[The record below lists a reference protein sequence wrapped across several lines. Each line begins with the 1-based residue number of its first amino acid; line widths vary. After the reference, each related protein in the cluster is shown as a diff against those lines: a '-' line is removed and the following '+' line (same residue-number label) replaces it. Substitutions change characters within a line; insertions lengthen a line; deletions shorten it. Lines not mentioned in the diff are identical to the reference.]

1 MAQRLAAVVGF
12 GWTASAAEIYTNNPV
27 CIQNNCINPV
37 FPGVEDLHRL
47 ANSTKWYC
55 TSMEDTA
62 LSIEFCKGA
71 VNYDIAVPEPQ
82 NQDEK
87 SVQALV
93 RKQDRAATTAY
104 FTHLNGLGKDAWEYP
119 NPQESDDDCIKTVWK
134 MVCYTYFP
142 RAEAG
147 CGKGRLMEY
156 IRPCKSS
163 CENYIKACS
172 VECCDESV
180 QCVFDHPKHLT
191 KTTVLATSGYEP
203 HDGPSTFCTGSAH
216 HSSVP
221 SFTILLASFFAIGSD
236 FGSFGFQNLGRARH
250 FLLAVTVVCLS
261 LMLQGCDGAMV
272 HSLGNWR
279 QADDY
284 LVKFQFVPP
293 GASSKEAVLNSCS
306 LPGLSP
312 TLQCSGHGGCHAWE
326 KTSDANPTPF
336 CKCDS
341 DWADPECRT
350 RRKSQTVAYFL
361 ATFLGIVGADRFYLG
376 LLLSGWLKLALLGGL
391 SVFCITEILITGSSP
406 VNLSKDLRSW
416 SGLMKVITFLVL
428 GSWYFVDII
437 RTGSG
442 AVETSGFRTS
452 PDLPREAFV
461 ASTVFLAMILGFLF
475 AAWSVS
481 NDAAAKRRSISLMQ
495 SAYMQEKA
503 ALDATVLTG
512 AQGAQGAQSQ
522 QPVYGSF

>member
-1 MAQRLAAVVGF
+1 
-12 GWTASAAEIYTNNPV
+12 
-27 CIQNNCINPV
+27 
-37 FPGVEDLHRL
+37 
-47 ANSTKWYC
+47 
-55 TSMEDTA
+55 MEDTA

-221 SFTILLASFFAIGSD
+221 SFAILLASFFAIGSD

-406 VNLSKDLRSW
+406 VNLNKDLRSW

-428 GSWYFVDII
+428 GSAFGKGWRWWCFFQFWVKKTDHILIYQESKLFGQVLSIKYAQMFGFICCRPNEPPFFCCIDFRILDWFFI
-437 RTGSG
+437 FSVLYAPEFRESSFHRT
-442 AVETSGFRTS
+442 RTQVCK
-452 PDLPREAFV
+452 PHARHEAYV
-461 ASTVFLAMILGFLF
+461 MDRL
-475 AAWSVS
+475 
-481 NDAAAKRRSISLMQ
+481 
-495 SAYMQEKA
+495 
-503 ALDATVLTG
+503 
-512 AQGAQGAQSQ
+512 
-522 QPVYGSF
+522 

>member
-1 MAQRLAAVVGF
+1 MAKRLAVMGL
-12 GWTASAAEIYTNNPV
+12 GMGTAAEIFTNNPV
-27 CIQNNCINPV
+27 CVQNNCINPV
-37 FPGVEDLHRL
+37 FPGLEDLHRL

-82 NQDEK
+82 SQDEK

-119 NPQESDDDCIKTVWK
+119 NPHDSDDECIKTIWK

-147 CGKGRLMEY
+147 CGRGRLMEY

-163 CENYIKACS
+163 CQNYIKACS

-180 QCVFDHPKHLT
+180 QCVFDHQKHMS

-203 HDGPSTFCTGSAH
+203 HDGPSTFCTGSAYR
-216 HSSVP
+216 SSSP
-221 SFTILLASFFAIGSD
+221 SLLVLITSFLAFGGD
-236 FGSFGFQNLGRARH
+236 FFGFGFATRRSRH
-250 FLLAVTVVCLS
+250 FFLAAAFLGLS

-284 LVKFQFVPP
+284 LVRFQFVPP

-326 KTSDANPTPF
+326 KTSDVNPTPF
-336 CKCDS
+336 CKCDA

-350 RRKSQTVAYFL
+350 RRKSQVVAYFL
-361 ATFLGIVGADRFYLG
+361 ATFLGVVGADRFYLG
-376 LLLSGWLKLALLGGL
+376 LVLSGWLKLALLGSL
-391 SVFCITEILITGSSP
+391 TVFWITEVLITGSSP

-416 SGLMKVITFLVL
+416 SGLVKVLTFFVL
-428 GSWYFVDII
+428 GSWYFIDII

-442 AVETSGFRTS
+442 AVETAGFRTA
-452 PDLPREAFV
+452 PDLPREVFV
-461 ASTVFLAMILGFLF
+461 ACTVFLAMIAGFLF

-481 NDAAAKRRSISLMQ
+481 NDVAAKRRSISLMQ
-495 SAYMQEKA
+495 SAYLQEKA
-503 ALDATVLTG
+503 ALDATVMT
-512 AQGAQGAQSQ
+512 QGSPQSQ
-522 QPVYGSF
+522 AVYGSF